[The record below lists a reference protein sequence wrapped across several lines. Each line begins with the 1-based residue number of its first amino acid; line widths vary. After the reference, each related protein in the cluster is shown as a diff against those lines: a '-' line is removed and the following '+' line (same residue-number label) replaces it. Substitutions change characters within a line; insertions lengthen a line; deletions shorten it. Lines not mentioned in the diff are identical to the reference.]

1 MFVAL
6 NVSRKR
12 REGVMGQ
19 GIELAKQLDPES
31 VELIK
36 ALDEMKDQLILV
48 LVERLGGK
56 VVVPVIEIDTAP
68 LGKILTMGFDQE
80 KVEFTFE
87 VKKKN

>member
-1 MFVAL
+1 
-6 NVSRKR
+6 
-12 REGVMGQ
+12 MGQ
-19 GIELAKQLDPES
+19 GIELAKQLYPENI
-31 VELIK
+31 ELIK

-68 LGKILTMGFDQE
+68 LGKILTMEFDQE

>member
-1 MFVAL
+1 
-6 NVSRKR
+6 
-12 REGVMGQ
+12 MGQ

-48 LVERLGGK
+48 LVERLGGE
-56 VVVPVIEIDTAP
+56 VVIPVSEIDIAP
-68 LGKILTMGFDQE
+68 LGKILMMEFDQD
-80 KVEFTFE
+80 KLEFTFE

>member
-1 MFVAL
+1 
-6 NVSRKR
+6 
-12 REGVMGQ
+12 MGQ